1 MQIVEMLVALP
12 AILIALTFHEYA
24 HGKVADL
31 LGDDTP
37 YYQGRLTLNP
47 LPHID
52 WIGFAMLFI
61 FHFGWAK
68 PVQVNPNNFRNV
80 GYKKG
85 MMLVSL
91 AGPVMNLLLALAGLV
106 ILKVLWPYQLS
117 EWGRLSTAIISPLV
131 SINIILAAFNL
142 IPLPPL
148 DGSKVLA
155 GLLPDAGARLMYSLE
170 QYGPLLLL
178 LLIMTGSASKI
189 FLPLANA
196 MYGLLYGLVF

>member
-1 MQIVEMLVALP
+1 ML
-12 AILIALTFHEYA
+12 AIKRYDAGI
-24 HGKVADL
+24 
-31 LGDDTP
+31 
-37 YYQGRLTLNP
+37 
-47 LPHID
+47 
-52 WIGFAMLFI
+52 
-61 FHFGWAK
+61 
-68 PVQVNPNNFRNV
+68 
-80 GYKKG
+80 
-85 MMLVSL
+85 L

-106 ILKVLWPYQLS
+106 LLKVLWPYQLS